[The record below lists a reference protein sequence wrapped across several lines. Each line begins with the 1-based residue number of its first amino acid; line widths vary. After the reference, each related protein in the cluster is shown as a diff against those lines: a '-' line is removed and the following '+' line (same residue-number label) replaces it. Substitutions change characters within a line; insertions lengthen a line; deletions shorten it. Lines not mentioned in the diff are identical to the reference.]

1 MKISYITK
9 TLVAVAVAMMM
20 GWGTMLAQSVSEA
33 QLASVQQVVKA
44 FLPSNMGIGELKARS
59 VTLDDGDVVV
69 DLSENFADVPFTQ
82 ASIAQFKKDIKS
94 ALGGEYAGK
103 DVRLTIV
110 GNDINNYFAE
120 FDTDY
125 KRRHTPFISEV
136 DQHRHYKKALDGNI
150 VAVWPS
156 HGWYFEPYLNRWEW
170 QRARMFQTVED
181 MYTHS
186 YMIPFIMPMLEN
198 AGAYVWDARE
208 RDTHN
213 FGAVVDNDGGQAQ
226 TGYSEHNGK
235 NKWEQGQG
243 TGFSFARATYKDFEN
258 PFTEGTFRQ
267 VKAIKD
273 KKKVSTAAWSV
284 DMPEA
289 GTYALYI
296 SYKTLPKSVKDAQ
309 YVVNSLDGER
319 SFKVDQTMGGGVW
332 VYLGSFQLA
341 KGVNKDVVVLSNYSE
356 DKDGII
362 TADAIRVGG
371 GKGNIVR
378 RVALP
383 TEENKAIA
391 AKNKDEKYL
400 GKEGMD
406 YKYVGSGD
414 HPWFHIGSRY
424 YLQWAG
430 FPQQVYSTSEGINDY
445 VDDYRSRGEWVNYL
459 AGGSSVLPKQ
469 PGLNIP
475 VDVSFCLHTDAGTTP
490 NDDIVGTLLIYCTTK
505 DGKRFGKYE
514 DGTPRE
520 LSRQFADIVSS
531 EVVNDI
537 RAKWEP
543 NWTRRG
549 MWDKSY
555 YEARVPEVPA
565 LLMELLSHQNFADM
579 KYGLDPGFRF
589 DVSRA
594 IYKGI
599 LKFIA
604 KRDHR
609 DYVVQPLAVNSFEI
623 SEASSP
629 GTFLLTWKPTHDNLS
644 QGADPTQYVVLE
656 QAGRDAGFKEVAVTP
671 DPQYLARVNDNKIHS
686 YKIIAMNDGGRSFP
700 SETLSLG
707 IAPNSKGTVMVV
719 NGFTRVSGPD
729 WFDGEK
735 YAGFYDEKDHGVP
748 YMQQINYLGSQH
760 EFRRHLDW
768 RDDDAP
774 GFGACRSN
782 HETEVIAGN
791 TFDYPAIHGEAI
803 MAAGYSFVS
812 SSVQAV
818 EERPSALYGYKV
830 LDLILG
836 KQKEIPTGRGA
847 KPSRFK
853 AFTPALMD
861 VMTSF
866 TQRGGSVLVSGAYV
880 GTDIWDKDS
889 VNQVET
895 NFAKNVL
902 GFQWVDRSATLR
914 GEAYT
919 VPTPGNLMTD
929 GDTFQFCNKL
939 NDKLYAVE
947 SPDAIKASDDRGYT
961 FMRYSENNIPAG
973 IVSDRYGY
981 RTVVMGFPFEVMTDK
996 AQRNHLMQTVLNYF
1010 AR

>member
-1 MKISYITK
+1 MTMYRTK
-9 TLVAVAVAMMM
+9 TTRRMMALALAAAVGCGA
-20 GWGTMLAQSVSEA
+20 LQAQDVIDEA
-33 QLASVQQVVKA
+33 QVNSVQQVVRA
-44 FLPSNMGIGELKARS
+44 FLPDNMGIGQLKANA
-59 VTLDDGDVVV
+59 VVDEDDEVVV
-69 DLSENFADVPFTQ
+69 DLSENFADVPFTK
-82 ASIAQFKKDIKS
+82 ASIEQLREDIKR
-94 ALGGEYAGK
+94 ALGTDR
-103 DVRLTIV
+103 DVRLLIA
-110 GNDINNYFAE
+110 GSDIDNYFAD

-125 KRRHTPFISEV
+125 KRSHTPFITEV
-136 DQHRHYKKALDGNI
+136 DQHRHYKKGLDGNI

-156 HGWYFEPYLNRWEW
+156 HGWYFEPLLNRWEW

-186 YMIPFIMPMLEN
+186 YMIPYIMPMLEN

-208 RDTHN
+208 RDTHS

-226 TGYSEHNGK
+226 TGYTERNGK
-235 NKWEQGQG
+235 QKWEAGQG

-258 PFTEGTFRQ
+258 PFDEGTFRQ

-273 KKKVSTAAWSV
+273 KKKVSTASWSV

-309 YVVNSLDGER
+309 YTVNSLDGAR
-319 SFKVDQTMGGGVW
+319 TFKVDQTMGGGVW

-341 KGVNKDVVVLSNYSE
+341 QGMNKDVVVLSNYSD

-383 TEENKAIA
+383 TEENRAIA

-400 GKEGMD
+400 GREDME

-430 FPQQVYSTSEGINDY
+430 FPHQVYSTSDGINDY

-459 AGGSSVLPKQ
+459 AGGSSVLPKK

-490 NDDIVGTLLIYCTTK
+490 NDDIIGTLLIYCTTK
-505 DGKRFGKYE
+505 DGKRFSKYE
-514 DGTPRE
+514 NGTPRE
-520 LSRQFADIVSS
+520 LSRQFADIVST
-531 EVVNDI
+531 EVVGDI

-579 KYGLDPGFRF
+579 KYGLDPMFRF

-609 DYVVQPLAVNSFEI
+609 DYVVQPLPVHSFAI
-623 SEASSP
+623 SEATP
-629 GTFLLTWKPTHDNLS
+629 GSFLLTWEPTKDDLS
-644 QGADPTQYVVLE
+644 SGADAKQYVVLE
-656 QAGRDAGFKEVAVTP
+656 QVGRDGGFKEVAVTP

-700 SETLSLG
+700 SETLSVG
-707 IAPNSKGTVMVV
+707 VAPGSKGTVMVV

-735 YAGFYDEKDHGVP
+735 IAGFYDEKDHGVP

-791 TFDYPAIHGEAI
+791 TFDYPAVHGEAI
-803 MAAGYSFVS
+803 MQAGYSFVS
-812 SSVQAV
+812 SSVQAL
-818 EERPSALYGYKV
+818 EERPTLLSGYRM

-836 KQKEIPTGRGA
+836 KQKEIPTGRGV

-861 VMTSF
+861 AVRSF
-866 TQRGGSVLVSGAYV
+866 TEQGGSVLVSGAYV

-889 VNQVET
+889 VNRDET

-919 VPTPGNLMTD
+919 VPTPGNLLTD
-929 GDTFQFCNKL
+929 GDTFRFCNQL

-947 SPDAIKASDDRGYT
+947 SPDAIKASDDRGFT

-973 IVSDRYGY
+973 VVSDRGGY
-981 RTVVMGFPFEVMTDK
+981 RTVVMGFPFEVMTDA
-996 AQRNHLMQTVLNYF
+996 AQRNHLMQAVLNYF
-1010 AR
+1010 NK